1 MATIVDIDLPLDL
14 NTIDETGLPWTY
26 LDQAGDASRV
36 IPGRHLV
43 VGSGA
48 ALAVAVVV
56 DVGVDGIVHV
66 QPVRGSVEA
75 NAQLLEQDPPA

>member
-1 MATIVDIDLPLDL
+1 MDTIVDIDLPLDL

-26 LDQAGDASRV
+26 LDQARDASRV

-66 QPVRGSVEA
+66 QPVRGSVDA
-75 NAQLLEQDPPA
+75 DHTHRR